1 MPALPAQ
8 HTAEKDASL
17 VCRVHWWQASKLEV
31 GEGQAVSDWGLE
43 RENGGE
49 LSFSTST
56 HP

>member
-31 GEGQAVSDWGLE
+31 GEGQAVSNWGLE
-43 RENGGE
+43 RENGEE